1 MPTLSSTHSS
11 RQEMVR
17 ARIGVPQK
25 RPGGTVLMRDV
36 MDFVGDSGGLDEE
49 IVGCILETLLRPWHV
64 DDRIAVNNV
73 INGGK
78 NDLRRNAWPANLRG
92 EAALLVSLRSKQK
105 SATVACPF
113 LTE

>member
-1 MPTLSSTHSS
+1 MTAPISARTTSERRCSAAAGVASAARKRSGSAIRRPPRHEAVDAEV
-11 RQEMVR
+11 RQKFGRRR
-17 ARIGVPQK
+17 AKDHHWGKQK
-25 RPGGTVLMRDV
+25 L
-36 MDFVGDSGGLDEE
+36 
-49 IVGCILETLLRPWHV
+49 
-64 DDRIAVNNV
+64 NNV

>member
-1 MPTLSSTHSS
+1 
-11 RQEMVR
+11 MVR
-17 ARIGVPQK
+17 
-25 RPGGTVLMRDV
+25 
-36 MDFVGDSGGLDEE
+36 VGEANSRLRALGS
-49 IVGCILETLLRPWHV
+49 VG
-64 DDRIAVNNV
+64 IAVNNV